1 MRRAMAAMA
10 LATLVSGCDYNRIVA
25 LREQID
31 AAWAQVENQLQ
42 RRNDLIPNLIEVTRG
57 YAAHEKE
64 IFVHVADARAKLMSA
79 GSRDEKI
86 DAAGELGTALGR
98 LLAIAER
105 YPDLKA
111 NQQFARLSDELAGT
125 ENRIAVE
132 RMRYN
137 EAVRAYN
144 SAIKSFPTVLYA
156 NAFGFQPQKY
166 FEAPE
171 EAKKV
176 PKVDF
181 GTRPETARGQP
192 SSTSGC
198 APGGCLRRAG
208 AAPAHRVRSVPER
221 PLPCPG
227 TGRGRHTKA
236 RTARRHGLAR
246 SVITAS

>member
-1 MRRAMAAMA
+1 MRRAMTVMA
-10 LATLVSGCDYNRIVA
+10 LATLVAGCGYNRIVA

-42 RRNDLIPNLIEVTRG
+42 RRNDLIPNLIEVMRG
-57 YAAHEKE
+57 YAMHEKQ
-64 IFVHVADARAKLMSA
+64 IFERVADARAKLMAA
-79 GSRDEKI
+79 GSRDEQM
-86 DAAGELGTALGR
+86 DGAGELGGGIGR

-111 NQQFARLSDELAGT
+111 NQQFGRLSDELAGT

-137 EAVRAYN
+137 DAVRAYN
-144 SAIKSFPTVLYA
+144 SFIKSFPTMLYA
-156 NAFGFQPQKY
+156 DAFGFRPQKY

-181 GTRPETARGQP
+181 GTRPETAP
-192 SSTSGC
+192 
-198 APGGCLRRAG
+198 RA
-208 AAPAHRVRSVPER
+208 
-221 PLPCPG
+221 
-227 TGRGRHTKA
+227 TQ
-236 RTARRHGLAR
+236 
-246 SVITAS
+246 